1 VHKKKTHYAV
11 FDFSFKSYVWSAI
24 VSANFLT
31 IVRKQIIVSQ
41 QRAYTAASWVSSVA
55 AERLFV
61 SHFNLL
67 NAKT

>member
-11 FDFSFKSYVWSAI
+11 LDFSFKIYVWSAI

-31 IVRKQIIVSQ
+31 IARKQIIVSQ
-41 QRAYTAASWVSSVA
+41 QRAYTAVSWVPSVA
-55 AERLFV
+55 AECLFV

-67 NAKT
+67 